1 MLFNRRQLLVTA
13 IASAPVLVAG
23 AAPAASAAPAP
34 PLLAATIVPGEVAT
48 LDIPSGD
55 FASRHAFA
63 YSLSEQVQ
71 LSRPAGCRVVVR
83 YDTRLFSASGAAVVA
98 HEDRY
103 EVISTDISQKEPP
116 EQSTVSYSVPD
127 LSDGRTAPL
136 LTIDVPLTVR
146 DNYPHENIDNPLPMT
161 VTILDESDAEL
172 ARVEWTPQTPEA
184 SGLAWGVELEA
195 SWRSLGSAFRS
206 PVSVTCTSVG
216 PAPAPAESVLAVVL
230 DSRLGSS
237 CTVTRIA
244 PALAE
249 TGADD
254 VSKGAEHPVPWDAA
268 AFDVSEETTDERRT
282 LTITLHRSIEAGSA
296 IEVTLSTATP
306 DPVPAVQNVVYP
318 SVAFSGPSSAE
329 NAARATSKYEVTDFT
344 PSASPQGSDV
354 PQGKN

>member
-13 IASAPVLVAG
+13 IASAPVLVAS
-23 AAPAASAAPAP
+23 AAPAASAAPSAP
-34 PLLAATIVPGEVAT
+34 ASPPLAATIVPGEVVT
-48 LDIPSGD
+48 LDIPSGN

-83 YDTRLFSASGAAVVA
+83 YDARLFSASGAAVVS

-127 LSDGRTAPL
+127 LSDGTTAPL

-146 DNYPHENIDNPLPMT
+146 DNYPHENINDPLPMA
-161 VTILDESDAEL
+161 VVILDESDGEL
-172 ARVEWTPQTPEA
+172 ARVEWTPETPSA

-195 SWRSLGSAFRS
+195 SWRSHGSAFRS

-216 PAPAPAESVLAVVL
+216 PAPVPAESVLAVVI
-230 DSRLGSS
+230 DSRLSSS
-237 CTVTRIA
+237 CTVLRIA
-244 PALAE
+244 PAPAE
-249 TGADD
+249 QGTGN
-254 VSKGAEHPVPWDAA
+254 VVTVPWEAA

-282 LTITLHRSIEAGSA
+282 LSITLHRSIEAGSA
-296 IEVTLSTATP
+296 IEVTLSTSTP
-306 DPVPAVQNVVYP
+306 DPLPPVQNIVYP
-318 SVAFSGPSSAE
+318 SVSFSGPSGAE
-329 NAARATSKYEVTDFT
+329 NAARATSKYEVMDFT
-344 PSASPQGSDV
+344 PPAPPQGSNV
-354 PQGKN
+354 LQGKN